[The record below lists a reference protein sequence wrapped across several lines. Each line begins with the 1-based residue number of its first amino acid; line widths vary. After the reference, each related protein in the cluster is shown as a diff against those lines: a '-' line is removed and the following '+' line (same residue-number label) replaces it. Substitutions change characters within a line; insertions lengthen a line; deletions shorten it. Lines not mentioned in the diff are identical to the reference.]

1 MPLTPRLSPVTGEGS
16 EHHYDLLVV
25 GAGISGLSMAHNATA
40 AGLNV
45 LILEQECRAGG
56 CLHSHRFSDEPDGFW
71 LELGAH
77 SVFNSY
83 GNLLAMLEA
92 AQALDRL
99 RPRAKVGFR
108 LIVDGVV
115 RSIPSQLHFSEL
127 LLAPFR
133 LLGWKKTGRSV
144 ADYFGR
150 IVGPRNYAAVFEPAF
165 NAVICQPASEFPAEC
180 LFNPRPRR
188 KDFPRSFTLA
198 GGLQTIAE
206 TLANDLPVQYGQTVR
221 AVQQV
226 SDGFRIDT
234 ADGVYHANALC
245 LATPVAEAARL
256 LQPDFPELSA
266 ALAQIQTAWVES
278 VGVAVPKA
286 QVKVPPVAGLIGRNA
301 AFYSVVSRDTV
312 PDPAWRGFTFHFR
325 PGALDAASKRDCIAQ
340 TLGVPNTALTQVVT
354 KTNQLPALRVG
365 QGDWVGA
372 VDRALAGTRLALTG
386 NYFTG
391 VAIEDCVSR
400 SRVEWER
407 LQREGGDQP
416 PTAGIPAVGAMGG
429 AVRNTG

>member
-1 MPLTPRLSPVTGEGS
+1 MAV
-16 EHHYDLLVV
+16 YDLLII
-25 GAGISGLSMAHNATA
+25 GAGISGLSMAHSA
-40 AGLNV
+40 AAVGLNM
-45 LILEQECRAGG
+45 LILEQERRAGG
-56 CLHSHRFSDEPDGFW
+56 CLHSHRFSGERDGFW

-77 SVFNSY
+77 SIFNSY
-83 GNLLAMLEA
+83 GNLLAILEA
-92 AQALDRL
+92 ARALDRL

-108 LIVDGVV
+108 MLADGLV

-150 IVGPRNYAAVFEPAF
+150 IVGPRNYATVFEPAF
-165 NAVICQPASEFPAEC
+165 NAVICQPAGEFPAEC

-198 GGLQTIAE
+198 GGLQTIADV
-206 TLANDLPVQYGQTVR
+206 LAKDLLVQYGQTVQ
-221 AVQQV
+221 AIQQTAEGF
-226 SDGFRIDT
+226 SIATDDGE
-234 ADGVYHANALC
+234 YHARALC

-256 LQPDFPELSA
+256 LQTDFPELSA

-278 VGVAVPKA
+278 VGVVVPKA
-286 QVKVPPVAGLIGRNA
+286 SLKLPPVAGLIGRNA
-301 AFYSVVSRDTV
+301 AFYSAVSRDTV
-312 PDPAWRGFTFHFR
+312 PDPAWRGLTFHFR
-325 PGALDAASKRDCIAQ
+325 PGALDEAGKLDCIAQ
-340 TLGVPNTALTQVVT
+340 TLGLPRQELTNVVS

-365 QGDWVGA
+365 QSDLIGV

-400 SRVEWER
+400 SRTEWER
-407 LQREGGDQP
+407 LRREGGDQE
-416 PTAGIPAVGAMGG
+416 PTAGTPAAGAVGDQ
-429 AVRNTG
+429 VRNTG